1 MFKHI
6 LLAVD
11 LGHPEA
17 SEKSVPTAVE
27 YAEQFGSTLHVM
39 TVVPDFGMSIV
50 GSFFSKDHEKKMMDE
65 ANKQLHD
72 YVKKHVPESVQVQH
86 IIGHGTAYE
95 EILRVSEEINCDL
108 IVLGSHRP
116 NMKDY
121 LLGPNAAR
129 VVRHADCSVLV
140 IRQ

>member
-6 LLAVD
+6 LLAID

-65 ANKQLHD
+65 ANKQLHA
-72 YVKKHVPESVQVQH
+72 YVKQHIPDSIPVQH
-86 IIGHGTAYE
+86 IVGHGTAYE
-95 EILRVSEEINCDL
+95 EILRVSEEITCDL

-116 NMKDY
+116 NMQDY

-129 VVRHADCSVLV
+129 VVRHAKCSVLV
-140 IRQ
+140 IRK